1 MRAKVQ
7 NIKAPAVAGA
17 AEVSASTVQLLTVH
31 GAKGLEADVVL
42 LLSSDTQTRNSQSMT
57 TLIDW
62 QPEDAAPQKFVF
74 LLSESHPPS
83 CAKALLEADFK
94 AREVEELNAMYVA
107 TTRARQTLV
116 LSASEAYNPNPKSV
130 WHRLQALCTPVG
142 AEDREGLG
150 NSLARPPVR
159 TLLVEM
165 LPRIPLTLPA
175 VTSAS
180 TAEKPT
186 LEARM
191 GSALHRLLQW
201 QSTDAVALSAAALE
215 FALTPEQA
223 QEVQASAEVM
233 LTGEAAWLWDASQID
248 WQANEYELVHEGHVL
263 RIDRLIKHRETQTWW
278 VIDFKSAAHPERAV
292 ALRAQLAHYV
302 AAVSAVMGIPTVQ
315 VRAAF
320 VTGDG
325 SLVAHR

>member
-1 MRAKVQ
+1 
-7 NIKAPAVAGA
+7 
-17 AEVSASTVQLLTVH
+17 
-31 GAKGLEADVVL
+31 
-42 LLSSDTQTRNSQSMT
+42 MT

-62 QPEDAAPQKFVF
+62 QPEDPAPKKFVF
-74 LLSESHPPS
+74 LLSESEPPI

-94 AREVEELNAMYVA
+94 AREVEELNTLYVA

-116 LSASEAYNPNPKSV
+116 LSASEAYNENLKSV
-130 WHRLQALCTPVG
+130 WHRLRALCTPVV
-142 AEDREGLG
+142 ADDAMT
-150 NSLARPPVR
+150 LARAQEKTVR
-159 TLLVEM
+159 TAPVDM
-165 LPRIPLTLPA
+165 RPRIPLTLPA
-175 VTSAS
+175 VTRAS

-201 QSTDAVALSAAALE
+201 QSTDAAALLAVMSE
-215 FALTPEQA
+215 FSLARG
-223 QEVQASAEVM
+223 EVQTVGAMANQM
-233 LTGEAAWLWDASQID
+233 LKGEAAWLWDASKID
-248 WQANEYELVHEGHVL
+248 WQANEYELVHEGRVL

-302 AAVSAVMGIPTVQ
+302 EAVSAVMGIPTIQ

-325 SLVAHR
+325 SLIAPREPFRT